1 MSSAED
7 KEIPVLDFAEEAVKL
22 DPILFEETSLTE
34 PVFARHVLT
43 SPLHVSVAR
52 ASKTNLWEEWNG
64 VTTSSVL
71 FSTEQE
77 YAALHGFAGMSDIS
91 PVAKYRISGR
101 DVTAYLSRLLTDDV
115 STLSIHRNTHV
126 VFCEERGHVVGDGE
140 LFRLDEVE
148 YRLVTH
154 RQHLSWLLDNVLGLR
169 VKVEDVSASIA
180 AIRIAGARARAVL
193 TEAGFEN
200 IEALKQSASLWGRP
214 AGVPVY
220 ITRGILPGAY
230 DLWIDREDAAY
241 IWSRLMLK
249 GEALGLAPVGRQAM
263 ELLRVDAGLSQ
274 EGSDYLGAFF
284 ATRAEDMVSPYD
296 LGWGNRV
303 DLAHGIFNGRAALRR
318 IAGTPPRWIIR
329 PVEFEASS
337 AVSRR
342 VMAGDKYAGLLT
354 SMAYSPLRGKYVAM
368 ARVLP
373 AYQDVSPLSV
383 SSEDGAR
390 VLLSSATDLLRSS
403 VQSPESR

>member
-1 MSSAED
+1 MSSAGD
-7 KEIPVLDFAEEAVKL
+7 KEIPVLDFAEEGVKL

-64 VTTSSVL
+64 ITTPSML
-71 FSTEQE
+71 FSLEQE

-101 DVTAYLSRLLTDDV
+101 DVSAYLSRLLTDDV
-115 STLSIHRNTHV
+115 STLSVHRNTHV

-140 LFRLDEVE
+140 LFRLDEAE

-154 RQHLSWLLDNVLGLR
+154 RQHLSWLLDNALGLR
-169 VKVEDVSASIA
+169 VKIEDVSASIA
-180 AIRIAGARARAVL
+180 AIRIAGPRARAVL

-200 IEALKQSASLWGRP
+200 IDALKQSASLWGRP
-214 AGVPVY
+214 AGVPAYV
-220 ITRGILPGAY
+220 TRGILPGAY

-241 IWSRLMLK
+241 IWSRLLLK
-249 GEALGLAPVGRQAM
+249 GEVLGLTPVGHQAM
-263 ELLRVDAGLSQ
+263 ELLRLDAGLLQ
-274 EGSDYLGAFF
+274 EGYDYLGAFS
-284 ATRAEDMVSPYD
+284 AASVGDMVTPYD
-296 LGWGNRV
+296 LGWESRV
-303 DLAHGIFNGRAALRR
+303 DLAHGVFNGRAALRR
-318 IAGTPPRWIIR
+318 IAGTPPRWRIHH
-329 PVEFEASS
+329 VEFAASS
-337 AVSRR
+337 AVLRR
-342 VMAGDKYAGLLT
+342 VMAGDKYAGSLT
-354 SMAYSPLRGKYVAM
+354 SVAYSPLRGKYVAL
-368 ARVLP
+368 ARLLP
-373 AYQDVSPLSV
+373 ASTDATRLSV

-390 VLLSSATDLLRSS
+390 VFLGPATELVRSS